1 MQPLKITVQGDFWDC
16 QIYRGRLYLWYT
28 DGSIG
33 VYKWDSL
40 IEDTFKN
47 EVDELVL
54 QCAFVRGD
62 YLYGNNFRLLFE
74 DSDIK
79 NALFSK
85 FSQVSDK
92 DLFISPKKLK
102 EFELSR
108 QDNPVIELPTDTYIY
123 GNTLFTLTD
132 SGIYSASVHRT
143 GTKFGVSTRPKKLWD
158 CPLLSI
164 KANRNALAMAGGDE
178 GLFELHLDDYHGD
191 LSELEKIDSRVYKVS
206 NHHSSLV
213 DWSFASLYSSS
224 YVDSGFLAA
233 FGWDENQDTG
243 KFERRFKKII
253 TDSRIFEKTGFSW
266 GSQEKIYLANC
277 NTIEVVRYVQS
288 GVDSENED
296 SAFQHLESIGFDSMH
311 GSIISGGIAYF
322 GIIIEYEDALSVLC
336 SDDTLITFPEAVA
349 RWKVYPRSKRYENHL
364 HIIYEDRFVVY
375 SFNHDY
381 FVDQAD
387 KLKGIQYREKPP
399 QANTTPQRT
408 ERKTV

>member
-40 IEDTFKN
+40 IEETFKN

-54 QCAFVRGD
+54 QCAFTRGD
-62 YLYGNNFRLLFE
+62 YLYGDDLFLLFE
-74 DSDIK
+74 DSEIK
-79 NALFSK
+79 DALFNK
-85 FSQVSDK
+85 FAKVPCT
-92 DLFISPKKLK
+92 DLSINPEKLK
-102 EFELSR
+102 KFELSR
-108 QDNPVIELPTDTYIY
+108 QDNPVLELPTDTCIY

-132 SGIYSASVHRT
+132 SGIYSASVHRQ
-143 GTKFGVSTRPKKLWD
+143 GMKFGVSTRPKKLWD

-178 GLFELHLDDYHGD
+178 GVFELHLDNYYGD
-191 LSELEKIDSRVYKVS
+191 LSELEKIDNRVYKVS
-206 NHHSSLV
+206 DHHSSLV

-233 FGWDENQDTG
+233 FGWDVNQDTG
-243 KFERRFKKII
+243 KFERRFKRII
-253 TDSRIFEKTGFSW
+253 SDSRIFEKPGFSW
-266 GSQEKIYLANC
+266 GSQEKIYLVNC

-288 GVDSENED
+288 GVNRENED
-296 SAFQHLESIGFDSMH
+296 SAFQHLESIGFDAMH

-336 SDDTLITFPEAVA
+336 SDDALIILPEAVA
-349 RWKVYPRSKRYENHL
+349 RWRVYPRSKRYENHL
-364 HIIYEDRFVVY
+364 HIIYEDRLAVY

-381 FVDQAD
+381 FVDQAY
-387 KLKGIQYREKPP
+387 KLKGIQYREKPA
-399 QANTTPQRT
+399 QANTALQRT
-408 ERKTV
+408 ERKTA